1 MSGLFGVVSQ
11 NSCATDLFYGT
22 DYHSHLGTRRAGLS
36 TIDLSSGQGV
46 MHLNIHNIQN
56 SYFRTKFSGDLH
68 EMAGNMGIGVIS
80 DTDAQPIV
88 VNSHLGR
95 FAVCTVSKINNLG
108 ELEQMCLNQ
117 RQQFTE
123 LSMGGTNPTEL
134 VALLIT
140 QGKDFADGI
149 RNVYRHVQG
158 SVSMLIL
165 TERGIIV
172 ARDYLGRTPL
182 VIGRR
187 GTDYAVASESH
198 SYINLGYQTVRYV
211 AAGEAVLISPDGLEQ
226 IIEPSG
232 KMQVCSFL
240 WIYYGNPVAQYEDI
254 NAEEVRYQLGLAMG
268 RTDDVE
274 ADYVSAIPDSGIG
287 MALGY
292 AEGKGIPYKRGVLK
306 YTPTWSRSFMPVNQ
320 ESRNLVAKMKLIP
333 SRKVLEGKDVVFCDD
348 SIVRGTQLRDQVK
361 MLYAS
366 GVKHVH
372 IRISCPPLIHGC
384 SFLNFSASKTDM
396 ELIARRCVEELE
408 GGEIRNLEAY
418 RDSSSR
424 EYAAMV
430 EKIRQHVGV
439 DTLKF
444 NSLQTVCDAIGLP
457 KSQVCTHC
465 FDGSSYDISRADINQ
480 LAMEL

>member
-1 MSGLFGVVSQ
+1 
-11 NSCATDLFYGT
+11 
-22 DYHSHLGTRRAGLS
+22 
-36 TIDLSSGQGV
+36 
-46 MHLNIHNIQN
+46 
-56 SYFRTKFSGDLH
+56 
-68 EMAGNMGIGVIS
+68 
-80 DTDAQPIV
+80 
-88 VNSHLGR
+88 
-95 FAVCTVSKINNLG
+95 
-108 ELEQMCLNQ
+108 
-117 RQQFTE
+117 
-123 LSMGGTNPTEL
+123 MGGTNPTEL
-134 VALLIT
+134 IALLIT

-149 RNVYRHVQG
+149 RNVYRHVKG

-165 TERGIIV
+165 TEQGIIA

-198 SYINLGYQTVRYV
+198 TYINLGFQTIRYV
-211 AAGEAVLISPDGLEQ
+211 GPGEAVLISHDGLTQ
-226 IIEPSG
+226 LLEPSK
-232 KMQVCSFL
+232 KMQICSFL
-240 WIYYGNPVAQYEDI
+240 WIYYGYPVAQYEDI

-268 RTDDVE
+268 QQDDVE
-274 ADYVSAIPDSGIG
+274 ADFVSAIPDSGIG

-292 AEGKGIPYKRGVLK
+292 AAGKGIPYKRGVLK

-333 SRKVLEGKDVVFCDD
+333 SGKVLEGKDVVFCDD

-361 MLYAS
+361 MLYNA

-384 SFLNFSASKTDM
+384 TFLNFSASKTDM
-396 ELIARRCVEELE
+396 ELIARRCIEELE

-418 RDSSSR
+418 RDSTTK

-444 NSLQTVCDAIGLP
+444 NSLDTVCNAIGLP
-457 KSQVCTHC
+457 KKQVCTHC
-465 FDGSSYDISRADINQ
+465 FDGSSYDISAPDLNQ
-480 LAMEL
+480 LSMEL

>member
-1 MSGLFGVVSQ
+1 MSGLFGVVTK
-11 NSCATDLFYGT
+11 NPCITDLFYGT
-22 DYHSHLGTRRAGLS
+22 DYHSHLGTRRAGIS
-36 TIDLSSGQGV
+36 TIDNGK

-80 DTDAQPIV
+80 DTDPQPIV

-95 FAVCTVSKINNLG
+95 FAVCTVSKINNMD
-108 ELEQMCLNQ
+108 ELEQLCLSQ

-134 VALLIT
+134 IALLIT

-149 RNVYRHVQG
+149 RNVYRHVKG

-165 TERGIIV
+165 TENGIIA

-198 SYINLGYQTVRYV
+198 TYINLGFQTIRYIGP
-211 AAGEAVLISPDGLEQ
+211 GEAVLISPDGLTQ
-226 IIEPSG
+226 ILEPSD
-232 KMQVCSFL
+232 KMQICSFL
-240 WIYYGNPVAQYEDI
+240 WIYYGYPVAQYEDI
-254 NAEEVRYQLGLAMG
+254 NAEEVRYKLGLAMG
-268 RTDDVE
+268 QNDDID
-274 ADYVSAIPDSGIG
+274 ADFVSAIPDSGIG

-292 AEGKGIPYKRGVLK
+292 SAGKCIPYKRGILK

-361 MLYAS
+361 MLYDA
-366 GVKHVH
+366 GVKHIH

-384 SFLNFSASKTDM
+384 TYLNFSASKTDM
-396 ELIARRCVEELE
+396 ELIARRCIEELE

-418 RDSSSR
+418 RDSTSK
-424 EYAAMV
+424 EYAVMV

-457 KSQVCTHC
+457 KDQVCTHC
-465 FDGSSYDISRADINQ
+465 FDGSSYDISNFNIDQ
-480 LAMEL
+480 LSMDL

>member
-68 EMAGNMGIGVIS
+68 EMVGNMGIGVIS